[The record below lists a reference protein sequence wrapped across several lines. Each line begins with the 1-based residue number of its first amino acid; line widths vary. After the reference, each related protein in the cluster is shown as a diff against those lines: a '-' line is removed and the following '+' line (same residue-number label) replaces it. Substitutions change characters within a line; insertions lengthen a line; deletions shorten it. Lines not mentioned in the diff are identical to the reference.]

1 MAKHFKETRPF
12 FFTKNIL
19 TVLLPVLSAACQLRV
34 CDAGQRC
41 LATSYLSYGSYSHH
55 SSLHASMTSSAL
67 LHLLIICLCV
77 VFPMSVSLKPFCLEA
92 FFPPL
97 VVQHYLPLSGITFFS
112 LCLFVFELIHP
123 TLSVPI
129 IVQADLSWWAPS
141 KLAHA
146 LHIALFSCQ
155 FFSTKIIQ
163 L

>member
-1 MAKHFKETRPF
+1 MVKHFKETRPF

-19 TVLLPVLSAACQLRV
+19 TVLLPFLSAACQLSV

-41 LATSYLSYGSYSHH
+41 LATSCLSYGSYSHH
-55 SSLHASMTSSAL
+55 SFLHASTTSSAL

-77 VFPMSVSLKPFCLEA
+77 AFPTSVSLKPFCLEA

-97 VVQHYLPLSGITFFS
+97 AVQHYLPLSGITSFL

-129 IVQADLSWWAPS
+129 IDL
-141 KLAHA
+141 LR
-146 LHIALFSCQ
+146 
-155 FFSTKIIQ
+155 
-163 L
+163 